1 MASLYE
7 IDQAILEC
15 IDMETGEL
23 IDPERRVKL
32 QTVLKEATML
42 RVSCEN
48 PNREYLCLPFIR
60 LVFECGKYVG
70 WYRP

>member
-1 MASLYE
+1 ME
-7 IDQAILEC
+7 I
-15 IDMETGEL
+15 
-23 IDPERRVKL
+23 
-32 QTVLKEATML
+32 KEATML

>member
-1 MASLYE
+1 MRL
-7 IDQAILEC
+7 QVG
-15 IDMETGEL
+15 ME
-23 IDPERRVKL
+23 V
-32 QTVLKEATML
+32 KEATML
-42 RVSCEN
+42 IVSCEN